1 MPFGAFKFNMMK
13 NIETTEEA
21 KLAKEIFNRHYID
34 QLDKNLYPHN
44 KAVELSIKEAEKKGL
59 TAVKK
64 YIIENF

>member
-13 NIETTEEA
+13 NIKTTEEA
-21 KLAKEIFNRHYID
+21 KLAKEIFNKHYID
-34 QLDKNLYPHN
+34 QLDKNLYPHH

-64 YIIENF
+64 YIIEKF